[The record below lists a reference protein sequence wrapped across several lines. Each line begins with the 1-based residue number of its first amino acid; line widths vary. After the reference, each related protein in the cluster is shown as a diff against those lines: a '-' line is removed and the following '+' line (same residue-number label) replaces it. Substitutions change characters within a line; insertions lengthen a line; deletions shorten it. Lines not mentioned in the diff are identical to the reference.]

1 MGADCAGLPRQD
13 YARDKLAMSIR
24 PLFLAMVLSSAA
36 SATELSA
43 FQEGKGVAA
52 PSNQSTFSG
61 ITGGAAA
68 DKIPAYG
75 SSPPEA
81 QYYQGGQ
88 GAPSGP
94 GMAKVQNCASMSP
107 DDDPMKRQECEAVN
121 LLARNPEVRPK
132 FNVSKSDPMILA
144 NKHSRENAEPFF
156 QSLGIGGTGSSTEC
170 STRLETT
177 PGQYTTETCSS
188 FREVAEQQCTAGRVI
203 KTDADA
209 NFTCDQTISAY
220 EAVNCNRTLNVTVT
234 TTQNCTPGTWL
245 TGGQISFFKVDYFCD
260 PGASGTTFVFYS
272 PIMDT
277 NVGRL
282 MGAKPIFPRSLFYI
296 PPDKEIR
303 ISQGITHNHLGLG
316 FASTGTAGFASGWH
330 GCSSNGTCQ
339 YTFKVA
345 TTTLNAMPLGCN
357 LDESGLFQLCWS
369 SRGSNAIFAPET
381 IHTINPQ
388 GTVTT
393 NTQWENGCSTLE
405 ARAQ

>member
-13 YARDKLAMSIR
+13 HSVDRLAMSIR
-24 PLFLAMVLSSAA
+24 TLFLAMVLSSTA
-36 SATELSA
+36 SATKLSA
-43 FQEGKGVAA
+43 FQEGKGVAT

-75 SSPPEA
+75 SSPSEA

-94 GMAKVQNCASMSP
+94 GMAKVQNCASMPP
-107 DDDPMKRQECEAVN
+107 DADPMKRQECEAVN
-121 LLARNPEVRPK
+121 LLARNPEVRSK
-132 FNVSKSDPMILA
+132 FNVSKSDPMILV

-188 FREVAEQQCTAGRVI
+188 FREVAEQQCTAGRVV

-209 NFTCDQTISAY
+209 NFQCDQTVSAY
-220 EAVNCNRTLNVTVT
+220 ETVKCNKALNVTVT
-234 TTQNCTPGTWL
+234 TTQNCAPGTWL
-245 TGGQISFFKVDYFCD
+245 TGGQIQLFKVDYYCE
-260 PGASGTTFVFYS
+260 PGAAGTMFNFYS
-272 PIMDT
+272 PIS
-277 NVGRL
+277 NNPAL
-282 MGAKPIFPRSLFYI
+282 GAKPTLPRSMFYI
-296 PPDKEIR
+296 PPDKEIY
-303 ISQGITHNHLGLG
+303 ISQGITYNHLGATNVGLV
-316 FASTGTAGFASGWH
+316 GFASGWH
-330 GCSSNGTCQ
+330 GCGPDGTCQ
-339 YTFKVA
+339 YTFKV
-345 TTTLNAMPLGCN
+345 TTTTSYSYPLGCN
-357 LDESGLFQLCWS
+357 THESGLFSLCWS

>member
-1 MGADCAGLPRQD
+1 
-13 YARDKLAMSIR
+13 
-24 PLFLAMVLSSAA
+24 MVLSSTA

-43 FQEGKGVAA
+43 FQEGKGVAV

-209 NFTCDQTISAY
+209 NFQCDQTVSAY
-220 EAVNCNRTLNVTVT
+220 ETVKCNKTLNVTVT
-234 TTQNCTPGTWL
+234 ANNVCSAGHVLGDWWHYLFVGANNPFRYKLTCAQNGYYFTIESWYRLEPPTYQPFLVASVIQNSYIGSS
-245 TGGQISFFKVDYFCD
+245 SFSRRIVVEYDLHIAYGYRFDVAVQCAN
-260 PGASGTTFVFYS
+260 GA
-272 PIMDT
+272 
-277 NVGRL
+277 
-282 MGAKPIFPRSLFYI
+282 
-296 PPDKEIR
+296 
-303 ISQGITHNHLGLG
+303 
-316 FASTGTAGFASGWH
+316 
-330 GCSSNGTCQ
+330 C
-339 YTFKVA
+339 
-345 TTTLNAMPLGCN
+345 
-357 LDESGLFQLCWS
+357 
-369 SRGSNAIFAPET
+369 
-381 IHTINPQ
+381 Q
-388 GTVTT
+388 GTVWYLS
-393 NTQWENGCSTLE
+393 NLGYGIQEYPFSFSFTQPVAYSYTGAWENGCSTLE